1 MTDRMFVGAC
11 RQQRA
16 ASLSY
21 FVVWVVA
28 AVWCVAAVA
37 DDQLPPSGFRP
48 RTFALTNAQIVV
60 APGQVIDKG
69 HVVVRDG
76 RIISVGLDVAI
87 PADAVVIEAD
97 GLHLYPGFIDA
108 GVSALFDEVKPMPL
122 EGRSVDISKYALAG
136 MRSDDRNGL
145 TPEFAAGEHL
155 KPQQGDLDKYR
166 QAGFVAVHVL
176 PSGRIASGTGAVV
189 NLASL
194 PVREALLSTAT
205 FSTMQLSE
213 RGGQDYPATLMG
225 VHAHL
230 RQAFLDAER
239 HAKWQRLFTANANG
253 AAGAASIERPPVD
266 PAFDAFNAMRAAGAK
281 TVFVAHSRD
290 DHDRALN
297 FAAEHQLRPVIWG
310 GREAYRVIERLK
322 KSETDVIVQVD
333 FDDEPKLEAP
343 KPAKND
349 AKDKSNS
356 DSSVVDELIT
366 EVPEPQRVREH
377 KRQDWKERVAGL
389 AALHKAGVRFAISS
403 REAKSQADVLKGVRQ
418 AIANGLDRDAALAA
432 LTTQPAAMLGLEREL
447 GTIAVGKPA
456 YFVAMTG
463 PFDNEHSKVRHV
475 VINGL
480 RYEYHRDA
488 KPVEPTKP
496 GEPPPLQVAGTWA
509 VEIDSADGKLRG
521 ELELT
526 QSDRTLSGR
535 FQSDQGDGR
544 LSSGKATQ
552 NGIEFVVS
560 IGAGDNTIQLK
571 FDAKLEDN
579 QLRGNLKSPF
589 GGATKWTAKRVDAK
603 PQGNSAIQLTTIEG
617 VEDAKPKSSPHS
629 PSAELSSGSPVAPR
643 QEAPVASNTAN
654 TPDATQP
661 ANAPSRNV
669 SRSETATT
677 EQPVEFPEDRR
688 ARPIQTGGSV
698 LVKGAT
704 VLTAT
709 GKTLP
714 NHSILVKN
722 GTITAIGPDL
732 MAEAGMLVIDA
743 TGRFVMP
750 GIIDTHS
757 HIMISNGLGG
767 VNEGTSS
774 IVCEVRVRDVVNSA
788 DASEYR
794 ALAGGVTTARL
805 LHGSANCIG
814 GQDAVVQL
822 KHGTTAAEHL
832 FPGAHSG
839 VKFALGENVKFRQ
852 GRFPNTRLGV
862 EATLNRAFLEALDY
876 RRVWLEYEKAK
887 QQAGAEADKL
897 LPPRRD
903 LRLEALTDIINHQKF
918 IHSHCYRADEILM
931 LLRVAESHGIRVWS
945 LQHVLEGYKVAPEIV
960 KHGASCSTFA
970 DWWAYKVEAFDA
982 IPQNA
987 ALLHEAGANAVI
999 KSDDWELIRHLYL
1012 EAAKTI
1018 RYGNMPPDAAL
1029 QAITLNP
1036 AKELGL
1042 ADRLGSI
1049 EVGKQADLAIF
1060 SGHPF
1065 NAFSRC
1071 EQTLIA
1077 GEVYFTR
1084 DKQPTAM
1091 STEGVAHSAKPA
1103 ELKLLK
1109 PEERVSKIDL
1119 TAALVPSPPS
1129 SGERAR
1135 VRGPNGENGVQIVSN
1150 QTTEGATS
1158 LESPPHPNPLPPK
1171 AGGEG
1176 TRAAHRYAIVG
1187 ATIHPV
1193 DAADIP
1199 NGVVLIDEG
1208 KIAAVGPATLAIPEG
1223 VAILGATGLHLYP
1236 GLIDAGTAVG
1246 LIEIS
1251 KVRET
1256 SDQSEIGQFQP
1267 DLRAGIAINPDSEL
1281 IPVARAGGI
1290 TSVFALPSGGGNMT
1304 GAGRSS
1310 ASGVITGQASI
1321 VQLAGWTMP
1330 EMVQNMEAGLH
1341 INWPSGG
1348 DRRKAI
1354 EELKRWLKEA
1364 RLYDKGR
1371 LAQQAVVPSPPS
1383 SGERARVRGP
1393 NGENAIQLVGGNTSE
1408 ASSSLESPPHPNP
1421 LPPKAGGEGT
1431 RQITDPRYEALA
1443 PYIRGEKSV
1452 FIEADTKQEIV
1463 EALKFAEQEKL
1474 KIVLCGVTDGWK
1486 VADQIKAANV
1496 PAIVGPVMRKPV
1508 EEYDPF
1514 DAPYAN
1520 AGRLHEAGV
1529 KLCFRSDSASNSRNV
1544 PFEAAQA
1551 VAYGL
1556 PAEVA
1561 LRSVTLTSAEILGTA
1576 DRIGSVTVGKSAN
1589 LILTDGSP
1597 LQQTTQIKA
1606 ILIQGQ
1612 PFQPESRQ
1620 TRFYEKYRARL
1631 RP

>member
-1 MTDRMFVGAC
+1 MTDRPALTTNSRRVATLLACGFVL
-11 RQQRA
+11 
-16 ASLSY
+16 ASL
-21 FVVWVVA
+21 
-28 AVWCVAAVA
+28 CVSSTRLCA
-37 DDQLPPSGFRP
+37 DDAPPSAGFRP
-48 RTFALTNAQIVV
+48 RTFAVTNAKITT

-76 RIISVGLDVAI
+76 RVIALGADATI

-108 GVSALFDEVKPMPL
+108 GASALFSEFKPQPI
-122 EGRSVDISKYALAG
+122 EGRGVDLTRYALAG

-145 TPEFAAGEHL
+145 TPEFAAAEHL

-176 PSGRIASGTGAVV
+176 PSGRIASGRGAVV

-194 PVREALLSTAT
+194 PAREALLSPGT
-205 FSTMQLSE
+205 FATMQLSE
-213 RGGQDYPATLMG
+213 RGGSDYPATNMG
-225 VHAHL
+225 VHAYL
-230 RQAFLDAER
+230 RQTFLDAER
-239 HAKWQRLFTANANG
+239 HAKHQKLF
-253 AAGAASIERPPVD
+253 AAGVANIERPPVD
-266 PAFDAFNAMRAAGAK
+266 PALDAFNAMRAVGAK
-281 TVFVAHSRD
+281 TLFVAHTRD

-310 GREAYRVIERLK
+310 GREAHRVVERLK
-322 KSETDVIVQVD
+322 KTDTDVIVQVD

-343 KPAKND
+343 KPAKSD

-366 EVPEPQRVREH
+366 DLPEPQRVREH
-377 KRQDWKERVAGL
+377 KRQVWKERVSGL
-389 AALHKAGVRFAISS
+389 AELHKAGVRFAISS
-403 REAKSQADVLKGVRQ
+403 REAKSPADVLKGVRQ
-418 AIANGLDRDAALAA
+418 AITNGLDSDAALAA

-456 YFVAMTG
+456 YFIAMTG
-463 PFDNEHSKVRHV
+463 SFDNEHAKVRHV
-475 VINGL
+475 VINGQ
-480 RYEYHRDA
+480 RYEYHKDA

-496 GEPPPLQVAGTWA
+496 GEPLPLQVAGTWS

-526 QSDRTLSGR
+526 QTDRTLSGR
-535 FQSDQGDGR
+535 FHSDQGDGR
-544 LSSGKATQ
+544 LSSGKATHD
-552 NGIEFVVS
+552 GIEFVVS

-571 FDAKLEDN
+571 FDTVGWAPPTSAVGNTPTPNTPMPSDPMPSDPVGSAHPTE
-579 QLRGNLKSPF
+579 LRGHLKSPF
-589 GGATKWTAKRVDAK
+589 GAVTKWSAKRIDSK

-617 VEDAKPKSSPHS
+617 VDEPDGKTGGVAGAGAGVSPKAAPA
-629 PSAELSSGSPVAPR
+629 PATQANVAN
-643 QEAPVASNTAN
+643 AFNAN
-654 TPDATQP
+654 AADATQP
-661 ANAPSRNV
+661 ANAPTAGV
-669 SRSETATT
+669 SRSETAMT

-688 ARPIQTGGSV
+688 ARPIQTGGNV
-698 LVKGAT
+698 LVKGGT

-714 NHSILVKN
+714 NHSILVKS

-732 MAEAGMLVIDA
+732 MPEPGMLVIDA

-757 HIMISNGLGG
+757 HIMISNGIGG
-767 VNEGTSS
+767 VNEATSS

-822 KHGTTAAEHL
+822 KHGTSAAEHL

-876 RRVWLEYEKAK
+876 RRVWMEYEKTRSRAESGEARAREETRVK
-887 QQAGAEADKL
+887 SGESRAGDEKAGGAPSPALDSRLSTLDSL

-982 IPQNA
+982 IPHNA
-987 ALLHEAGANAVI
+987 ALLHEAGANSVI

-1029 QAITLNP
+1029 QTITLNP

-1042 ADRLGSI
+1042 ADHLGSI

-1065 NAFSRC
+1065 NAFSHC

-1077 GEVYFTR
+1077 GEVYFSR
-1084 DKQPTAM
+1084 DRQPTAM
-1091 STEGVAHSAKPA
+1091 SKQGAARSAKPV

-1109 PEERVSKIDL
+1109 PEERVTKIDL
-1119 TAALVPSPPS
+1119 AAAKS
-1129 SGERAR
+1129 S
-1135 VRGPNGENGVQIVSN
+1135 
-1150 QTTEGATS
+1150 
-1158 LESPPHPNPLPPK
+1158 K
-1171 AGGEG
+1171 
-1176 TRAAHRYAIVG
+1176 YAIVG

-1199 NGVVLIDEG
+1199 NGVVLIDGG
-1208 KIAAVGPATLAIPEG
+1208 KIAAVGPATLAIPAG
-1223 VAILGATGLHLYP
+1223 FAILGATGLHLYP

-1246 LIEIS
+1246 LIEIG
-1251 KVRET
+1251 KVHET
-1256 SDQSEIGQFQP
+1256 SDIGEIGQFQP

-1290 TSVFALPSGGGNMT
+1290 TTILALPSGGGNMT
-1304 GAGRSS
+1304 SPGRSHGG
-1310 ASGVITGQASI
+1310 GVITGQTSL

-1330 EMVQNMEAGLH
+1330 EMVQNMELGLH
-1341 INWPSGG
+1341 INWPSGKE
-1348 DRRKAI
+1348 RKQPV
-1354 EELKRWLKEA
+1354 EDLKRWLKEA
-1364 RLYDKGR
+1364 RLYEVGR
-1371 LAQQAVVPSPPS
+1371 SQKSEVRSQKESEEKAADATTSLTLNPQPSTLNLS
-1383 SGERARVRGP
+1383 
-1393 NGENAIQLVGGNTSE
+1393 I
-1408 ASSSLESPPHPNP
+1408 
-1421 LPPKAGGEGT
+1421 
-1431 RQITDPRYEALA
+1431 IDPRYEALR
-1443 PYIRGEKSV
+1443 PYIRGEKPV

-1474 KIVLCGVTDGWK
+1474 KIVLCGATDGWK
-1486 VADQIKAANV
+1486 VADQIKAAGV
-1496 PAIVGPVMRKPV
+1496 PVIIGPVMRKPV

-1529 KLCFRSDSASNSRNV
+1529 KLCFRSDTASNSRNV

-1576 DRIGSVTVGKSAN
+1576 DRIGSVAVGKSAN

-1597 LQQTTQIKA
+1597 LQQTTQIKG
-1606 ILIQGQ
+1606 ILIEGQ
-1612 PFQPESRQ
+1612 TFQPESRQ

-1631 RP
+1631 KN

>member
-1 MTDRMFVGAC
+1 MITCPALTIYLRQIGALWRC
-11 RQQRA
+11 CLLILGL
-16 ASLSY
+16 LSNSTLA
-21 FVVWVVA
+21 F
-28 AVWCVAAVA
+28 
-37 DDQLPPSGFRP
+37 DNDTPPSAGYRP
-48 RTFALTNAQIVV
+48 RVFAVTNAQITL
-60 APGQVIDKG
+60 APGQTIEKGNVVI
-69 HVVVRDG
+69 RDG
-76 RIISVGLDVAI
+76 RVISLGTDVTI

-108 GVSALFDEVKPMPL
+108 GASAFFTESKPQPI
-122 EGRSVDISKYALAG
+122 EGRGVDISRYALAG

-145 TPEFAAGEHL
+145 TPEFAAAEHI
-155 KPQQGDLDKYR
+155 KPLPGDLDKYR

-189 NLASL
+189 NLASV
-194 PVREALLSTAT
+194 PVREALLSSAT
-205 FSTMQLSE
+205 FATIQLSE
-213 RGGQDYPATLMG
+213 RGGSDYPATLMG

-230 RQAFLDAER
+230 RQTFLDAER
-239 HAKWQRLFTANANG
+239 HATHQKLF
-253 AAGAASIERPPVD
+253 AAAMASVERPPVD
-266 PAFDAFNAMRAAGAK
+266 PALDAFNAMRVDGAK
-281 TVFVAHSRD
+281 TLFLAHTRD

-297 FAAEHQLRPVIWG
+297 FSAEHQLRTVIWG
-310 GREAYRVIERLK
+310 GREAHRVEERLK
-322 KSETDVIVQVD
+322 KTDTDVIIQVD

-343 KPAKND
+343 KP
-349 AKDKSNS
+349 NS
-356 DSSVVDELIT
+356 DDPLPEL
-366 EVPEPQRVREH
+366 PEPQRVREH
-377 KRQDWKERVAGL
+377 KRQVWKERAAGL
-389 AALHKAGVRFAISS
+389 AELHKAGVRFAISS
-403 REAKSQADVLKGVRQ
+403 RDSKSQTDVLKGVRQ

-456 YFVAMTG
+456 YFIAMTG

-475 VINGL
+475 VINGQ
-480 RYEYHRDA
+480 RYEYHKDA

-496 GEPPPLQVAGTWA
+496 GEPQPLQVAGTWA
-509 VEIDSADGKLRG
+509 VEIDSADEKLRG

-535 FQSDQGDGR
+535 FRSDQGDGR
-544 LSSGKATQ
+544 LSSGKATKDS
-552 NGIEFVVS
+552 IEFVVS
-560 IGAGDNTIQLK
+560 IGAGDNAIQLK
-571 FDAKLEDN
+571 FDAVGWTPPTEVSPGDKASGSRPSEL
-579 QLRGNLKSPF
+579 QGNLKSPF
-589 GGATKWTAKRVDAK
+589 GAATKWTAKRVDPK
-603 PQGNSAIQLTTIEG
+603 PQGNSAIQLTTIEA
-617 VEDAKPKSSPHS
+617 VEDAKPQSTP
-629 PSAELSSGSPVAPR
+629 LAPR
-643 QEAPVASNTAN
+643 EDQPNAAKAA
-654 TPDATQP
+654 DATQP
-661 ANAPSRNV
+661 ANAPTAIV
-669 SRSETATT
+669 SRSETATL

-688 ARPIQTGGSV
+688 ARSIQTGGNV
-698 LVKGAT
+698 FVKGGT

-714 NHSILVKN
+714 ATSILVKN

-732 MAEAGMLVIDA
+732 VPEPGMLVIDA

-767 VNEGTSS
+767 VNEATSS

-822 KHGTTAAEHL
+822 KHGKSAAEHL

-887 QQAGAEADKL
+887 QQAGADADKL

-903 LRLEALTDIINHQKF
+903 LRLEALADIINHQKF

-987 ALLHEAGANAVI
+987 ALLHEAGANSVI

-1012 EAAKTI
+1012 EAAKTV

-1029 QAITLNP
+1029 QSITLNS

-1060 SGHPF
+1060 SGHPL
-1065 NAFSRC
+1065 NAFSHC

-1091 STEGVAHSAKPA
+1091 SNAGVARSAKPL

-1109 PEERVSKIDL
+1109 PEERVTKIDL
-1119 TAALVPSPPS
+1119 AAAKS
-1129 SGERAR
+1129 S
-1135 VRGPNGENGVQIVSN
+1135 
-1150 QTTEGATS
+1150 
-1158 LESPPHPNPLPPK
+1158 K
-1171 AGGEG
+1171 
-1176 TRAAHRYAIVG
+1176 YAIVG

-1193 DAADIP
+1193 DAEDIP
-1199 NGVVLIDEG
+1199 NGVVLIDGG
-1208 KIAAVGPATLAIPEG
+1208 KIAAVGPAAFAIPEG
-1223 VAILGATGLHLYP
+1223 FAILGATGLHVYP

-1246 LIEIS
+1246 LIEIG

-1256 SDQSEIGQFQP
+1256 NDQSEIGQFQP

-1290 TSVFALPSGGGNMT
+1290 TTVLALPSGGGNMT

-1341 INWPSGG
+1341 INWPSGKE
-1348 DRRKAI
+1348 RKQPV
-1354 EELKRWLKEA
+1354 EELKRWLKES
-1364 RLYDKGR
+1364 RLYEKGK
-1371 LAQQAVVPSPPS
+1371 LAQQAVIPSPPS

-1393 NGENAIQLVGGNTSE
+1393 NGKNAIQLVGNQTTEAATSF
-1408 ASSSLESPPHPNP
+1408 ESPPHPNP
-1421 LPPKAGGEGT
+1421 LPPKVGGEGT
-1431 RQITDPRYEALA
+1431 RQIVDPRYEALL
-1443 PYIRGEKSV
+1443 PYVRGEKPV
-1452 FIEADTKQEIV
+1452 FIEADTRQEIV
-1463 EALKFAEQEKL
+1463 EALKFAEQENL

-1486 VADQIKAANV
+1486 VADQIKAANIPV
-1496 PAIVGPVMRKPV
+1496 IIGPVMRKPV

-1529 KLCFRSDSASNSRNV
+1529 KLCFRSDTASNSRNV

-1561 LRSVTLTSAEILGTA
+1561 LSGVTLTSAEILGMS
-1576 DRIGSVTVGKSAN
+1576 DRLGSVTVGKSAN

-1597 LQQTTQIKA
+1597 LQLTTQIKG

-1631 RP
+1631 KQ